1 RVELVEGARLAQHG
15 PPHQSRPLLL
25 LVAERGQSQRLLGRG
40 EEGEAPLG
48 DHAGLEHVAEG
59 GAGGPPVG
67 ERLGGDREDAAAGLA
82 APLRPHRTS
91 SPTATQNAVVRP
103 SRASSATSTSRP
115 ASRAEVRRRN
125 SSRIRGAAMPP
136 AISAPAM
143 IAAASPAML

>member
-1 RVELVEGARLAQHG
+1 MSNDSTVARCSEGMSPFTYAWRIG
-15 PPHQSRPLLL
+15 S
-25 LVAERGQSQRLLGRG
+25 V
-40 EEGEAPLG
+40 
-48 DHAGLEHVAEG
+48 
-59 GAGGPPVG
+59 
-67 ERLGGDREDAAAGLA
+67 A

-143 IAAASPAML
+143 MAAASPAML